1 MRTGVQLKPVRVSGI
16 FLCLCLLVTSS
27 TAIAQDADN
36 ADSRQPT
43 RQTGTIEALQQDAGF
58 IVISG
63 QRYRVTDG
71 RTRVYLDERELRLHH
86 LDNGMVIAYTTD
98 GSGTLLRVDL
108 LGPADRI
115 RELERS

>member
-1 MRTGVQLKPVRVSGI
+1 MCTGLQLKPDRISGI
-16 FLCLCLLVTSS
+16 FLCLCLLVMSG
-27 TAIAQDADN
+27 TASAQDAGN
-36 ADSRQPT
+36 ADSQQPM
-43 RQTGTIEALQQDAGF
+43 RHTGTIEALQQDAGF

-98 GSGTLLRVDL
+98 GSGVLLKVDI